1 MDTTHCGTEARDG
14 WPVSQESGHAPG
26 VMPNWRAR
34 LPVLGTA
41 GVSLRALQSG
51 DAAALVG
58 MMTTVEVAR
67 FISPPPPTLDGF
79 ARFIDWSEQQR
90 TDGRYVCFGIVP
102 QGSDS
107 AVGLIQIK
115 ALGYSFTIAEW
126 GFALA
131 SPFWGTGLF
140 QESAR
145 MVVDF
150 AMDALGVH
158 RLEARAS
165 VVNGRGNSALRKLGA
180 VEEGLLR
187 QSFHR
192 GDQYSDQVLWS
203 IVREEWLQA
212 KTVWGARIH

>member
-1 MDTTHCGTEARDG
+1 M
-14 WPVSQESGHAPG
+14 PG
-26 VMPNWRAR
+26 WRAR

-140 QESAR
+140 QESAK

-150 AMDALGVH
+150 AMDTLGVH

-165 VVNGRGNSALRKLGA
+165 VVNGRGNAALRKLGA

-192 GDQYSDQVLWS
+192 GDRYSDQVLWS